1 MNKTDQKFNKDL
13 ETKLIKE
20 IEEIIYKID
29 NSIKVFKFNVSI
41 ANFYESYSLINKYLK
56 EPIRK
61 SCLIECITKI
71 MKLILPFTPFS

>member
-1 MNKTDQKFNKDL
+1 MNKTDEKFNKDL
-13 ETKLIKE
+13 ETKLVKE

-29 NSIKVFKFNVSI
+29 NSIKTFKFNVSI

-56 EPIRK
+56 EPKK

-71 MKLILPFTPFS
+71 MKLYYLLPPFS